1 MISTKEELQKTI
13 GTISELLDKEDKKLI
28 AHILRESDVDT
39 EQTGYDNWNGGTY
52 MYTIFVSVPLDLF
65 AKLGD
70 KHAAIEKEI
79 EDKIALMI
87 RPFENIVLQKVF
99 VQPKTSKKLDWDNV
113 IDIGTKKDLIE
124 DLSFLSSTMISVSTG
139 GQRIQD
145 INEKYQKVYSK
156 ASKVLDRLKIQ
167 NPNPFGDLWEWYGKW
182 SSGEFPKYADRRTFI
197 SSMYKNLL
205 KTIEESETGEGIE
218 VEISGWVRIERSIRE
233 IRKRLIEA
241 ENEEQFQAIGL
252 ICRETIISLAQEIYI
267 REKHPPLDGVEPGET
282 DAKRML
288 EAYIAVELGGQENEN
303 LRKYAKASLAL
314 ANELTHK
321 RTATRKLARLC
332 SSATIN
338 LVSTIRIINE

>member
-1 MISTKEELQKTI
+1 MISNREELQKTI
-13 GTISELLDKEDKKLI
+13 RTIIELLDKEDKKFI
-28 AHILRESDVDT
+28 AHILRESDIDS
-39 EQTGYDNWNGGTY
+39 EQTGYDNWNGGIY

-70 KHAAIEKEI
+70 KHQAVEKEI
-79 EDKIALMI
+79 EDKIGLII
-87 RPFENIVLQKVF
+87 RPFENILLQKVF
-99 VQPKTSKKLDWDNV
+99 VQPTTSKKLTWDNAL
-113 IDIGTKKDLIE
+113 DIATKKELIE
-124 DLSFLSSTMISVSTG
+124 DLSSLSNTMISVSTG

-145 INEKYQKVYSK
+145 VNEAYKKTYSK
-156 ASKVLDRLKIQ
+156 VSKVLNKLKIQ
-167 NPNPFGDLWEWYGKW
+167 NPNQFSDLWEWYGKW
-182 SSGEFPKYADRRTFI
+182 SSGEMPKYSDRRTFI
-197 SSMYKNLL
+197 GSMYKNLI
-205 KTIEESETGEGIE
+205 KTVEESETGDAIE

-267 REKHPPLDGVEPGET
+267 REKHPPIDNVEPGET

-303 LRKYAKASLAL
+303 TRKYAKASLAL

-321 RTATRKLARLC
+321 RTATRKHARLC
-332 SSATIN
+332 SSATTN
-338 LVSTIRIINE
+338 LVNIIRIINE